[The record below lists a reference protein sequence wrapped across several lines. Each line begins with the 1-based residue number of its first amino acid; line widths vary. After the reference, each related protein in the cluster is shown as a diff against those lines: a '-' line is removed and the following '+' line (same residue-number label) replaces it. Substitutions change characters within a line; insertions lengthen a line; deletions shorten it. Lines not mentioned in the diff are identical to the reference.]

1 MESAQSL
8 KTRLKSIKNIGKI
21 TKAMELVA
29 ATKMRKSQEIALAS
43 RPYAYTAL
51 DILARVSAK
60 ETNLPELLRKREVKK
75 TAFVILTS
83 DKGLAG
89 SFNSAV
95 TRLFEKYIR
104 ENNINTKDP
113 KYSFIAIGKKSAG
126 YLQSRGMNVV
136 EKFIRVGDFTSPE
149 QTNPISDFI
158 SKGYLKKEWDEVF
171 LFSTYFKSALKQ
183 EVLVRKIFPVE
194 LPAIRRAIEEITPK
208 TGKYAN
214 LITHSESSD
223 AKVDDYLIE
232 PSAKIA
238 LKKLAEHLIRM
249 QFYHLIL
256 ETNASEHAARRVAM
270 KNAFDNAEELSENL
284 NLVFNKSRQSNITRE
299 IIEIVSSIE
308 SLNK

>member
-1 MESAQSL
+1 MESAQSI

-51 DILARVSAK
+51 DILARISGK
-60 ETNLPELLRKREVKK
+60 EAHLPDLLKKRTVKK

-89 SFNSAV
+89 SFNSSV
-95 TRLFEKYIR
+95 IRLFERYVRDKGID
-104 ENNINTKDP
+104 TKDSR
-113 KYSFIAIGKKSAG
+113 YSFIAIGKKSAG
-126 YLQSRGMNVV
+126 YLQSRSLNVV
-136 EKFIRVGDFTSPE
+136 EKFVRVGDFTTPA

-158 SKGYLKKEWDEVF
+158 SKGYIKKDWDEVL

-194 LPAIRRAIEEITPK
+194 ISSIRQAIEEITPK

-214 LITHSESSD
+214 LVGENNAPTS
-223 AKVDDYLIE
+223 KVDEYLIE
-232 PSAKIA
+232 PSAKTA

-256 ETNASEHAARRVAM
+256 ETNASEHAARRIAM
-270 KNAFDNAEELSENL
+270 KNAFDNAEELSGNL
-284 NLVFNKSRQSNITRE
+284 NLVYNKSRQANITRE